1 MKNMKILIFGLIAM
15 LSGLGGCARHY
26 KASDIYNRGYA
37 EYMSGDTTKAIGYY
51 KWALE
56 IKKEYAPA
64 MLGLAQCYLEEAKK
78 NLREENTGAS
88 MHDLEEAL
96 YWCNLATD
104 ADPGNAEVTQT
115 RVKILSM
122 RGEVEDAIKTAK
134 WGTRVQGQTSQ
145 SLILMA
151 RTYIEV
157 GSYDEAEIA
166 IKQAIAVDPNNV
178 QAHILA
184 GKFYEKIG
192 KSDKALYH
200 YEEAFRLDPT
210 NAEVEELITK
220 QSGAA
225 AQ

>member
-1 MKNMKILIFGLIAM
+1 MVNFP
-15 LSGLGGCARHY
+15 GCARHY
-26 KASDIYNRGYA
+26 KGTDIYNRGYA
-37 EYMSGDTTKAIGYY
+37 EYASGDTTKAIGYY

-56 IKKEYAPA
+56 IRKEYPAP

-78 NLREENTGAS
+78 NIRLNNTGAA
-88 MHDLEEAL
+88 MQDLEEAL
-96 YWCNLATD
+96 YWCNLALD

-115 RVKILSM
+115 RIKVLSV
-122 RGEVEDAIKTAK
+122 RGEAENAIKTAK
-134 WGTRVQGQTSQ
+134 WGARVQGQTSQ

-157 GSYDEAEIA
+157 GSYDEAETA

-184 GKFYEKIG
+184 GKFYDKIG

-210 NAEVEELITK
+210 NKEVEGLITQ
-220 QSGAA
+220 QSASP
-225 AQ
+225 QQ